1 MVEILQSSTTVVAS
15 VPGKYYFCK
24 SFKRMMV
31 QNVWFYKRGNGM
43 CGGVTMLP
51 IRIGWYNLGLGCI
64 CKRKTLQ

>member
-1 MVEILQSSTTVVAS
+1 
-15 VPGKYYFCK
+15 
-24 SFKRMMV
+24 
-31 QNVWFYKRGNGM
+31 M